1 MRLWK
6 QREDPAILLFHQL
19 NRAHHNATLAQ
30 MARHN
35 VQDVGNPMLLFI
47 LAQCAE
53 QPEGT
58 VPSQKKL
65 AELLHVSPATVANS
79 LKSLERGGYVRK
91 EPDPSDARCNRVY
104 ITDKG
109 LQAVQTCVTVFDT
122 VDQQVLRGFSPAELE
137 LLKYTPSSALGSW
150 SCCATSTSACW
161 TICVR
166 SAATATPA
174 RPGVRHLHLF
184 HCLTAV
190 HFPTERNERT
200 HYDQTTAPLPQGI

>member
-6 QREDPAILLFHQL
+6 QREHPAILLFHQL
-19 NRAHHNATLAQ
+19 NRAYHNATLAQ

-53 QPEGT
+53 HPEDT
-58 VPSQKKL
+58 IPSQKKL

-109 LQAVQTCVTVFDT
+109 LQAVQTCVTVFDA
-122 VDQQVLRGFSPAELE
+122 VDEQVMRGFSPEELE
-137 LLKYTPSSALGSW
+137 LLRSFNQRMLDNLRQIGGDCD
-150 SCCATSTSACW
+150 SC
-161 TICVR
+161 
-166 SAATATPA
+166 PA
-174 RPGVRHLHLF
+174 RCPPPP
-184 HCLTAV
+184 
-190 HFPTERNERT
+190 PTVPPPHGGPFSNGKE
-200 HYDQTTAPLPQGI
+200 

>member
-6 QREDPAILLFHQL
+6 QREHPAILLFHQL
-19 NRAHHNATLAQ
+19 NRAYHNATLAQ
-30 MARHN
+30 MAQHN

-137 LLKYTPSSALGSW
+137 LLRDFNQRMLDNLRQIGGDCDSCPPGCPPPPPVPPSHGGPFSNGK
-150 SCCATSTSACW
+150 
-161 TICVR
+161 
-166 SAATATPA
+166 
-174 RPGVRHLHLF
+174 
-184 HCLTAV
+184 
-190 HFPTERNERT
+190 E
-200 HYDQTTAPLPQGI
+200 